1 MLDALGI
8 SDFDERIYRALLAH
22 GEMTAQEAAEQAAVS
37 PGGARRALARL
48 AELGLVRRTSRARY
62 QPARPEEALT
72 ALLTRRRLEAES
84 AFDKVRSAVED
95 LRQEY
100 RAGRLRTDPGNL
112 VEVLSGRDVV
122 MERMDELRRTIST
135 HLWVLDKPPY
145 VERVDGDPHS
155 NDEEKAQTTEWLR
168 RGVEVRSIYCPESME
183 RPGRFDTVL
192 ELTELGEKAR
202 LLPRLPFKLHI
213 VDRKVALVPL
223 IGGGYDG
230 LAVVRPSGLLDAL
243 IELYEAYWARAEP
256 IRSATASLDDG
267 PSREEALLLSMLKA
281 GLKDQAIARQL
292 GWSPRTVTRK
302 IAALMTRLGA
312 DTRFQ
317 AGIEAT
323 ARRWI

>member
-1 MLDALGI
+1 
-8 SDFDERIYRALLAH
+8 
-22 GEMTAQEAAEQAAVS
+22 MTAQETAEQAAVS
-37 PGGARRALARL
+37 PGCVRRALARL
-48 AELGLVRRTSRARY
+48 AELGLIRRTSRACY
-62 QPARPEEALT
+62 QPVRPEEALT
-72 ALLTRRRLEAES
+72 ALLNRRRLEAES

-95 LRQEY
+95 LTQEY

-122 MERMDELRRTIST
+122 MERMDELRRTVST

-155 NDEEKAQTTEWLR
+155 NDEEKTQTAEWLR

-183 RPGRFDTVL
+183 RPRRFNTVL
-192 ELTELGEKAR
+192 ELAELGEKAR

-230 LAVVRPSGLLDAL
+230 LAVVHPSGLLDAL
-243 IELYEAYWARAEP
+243 IELYEAYWTRADA
-256 IRSATASLDDG
+256 IRSATAPLDNG
-267 PSREEALLLSMLKA
+267 PTREEALLLSMLKA

-292 GWSPRTVTRK
+292 GWSSRTVTRK